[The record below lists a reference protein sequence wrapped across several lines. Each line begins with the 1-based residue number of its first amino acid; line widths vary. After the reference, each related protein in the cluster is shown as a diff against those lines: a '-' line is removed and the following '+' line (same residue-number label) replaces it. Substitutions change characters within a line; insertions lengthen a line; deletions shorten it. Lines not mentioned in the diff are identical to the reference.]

1 MMPLSDI
8 YTIRTTMHD
17 ANVEALVRQ
26 YGGDGALEL
35 EFTLAEIAELLT
47 TAQDQYLEAL
57 VEEGY

>member
-26 YGGDGALEL
+26 YGGYGELEL

-57 VEEGY
+57 DEGGY